1 MKKIQIFT
9 VLAASVLAMNSCDKL
24 TEQYQLPEA
33 NSIADATPP
42 TAAFLSA
49 PTEDFLTYNFSN
61 ASVSATDYV
70 WDFGDGTTATTKDA
84 SHTYAAEGSYTVTLT
99 ATDKLGIVSTA
110 TGTVDVIEPEVPAA
124 IIPEIFNGD
133 FSAGQDDWKIASFTG
148 GTTSPFNSSSDGS
161 STNYDGSDNG
171 SKTAGAK
178 WTKSTSAGAYLSS
191 STRYAYQALIVSPNV
206 DYFLEYQYAIKTPTE
221 QSGVAP
227 DGNRIIGEIL
237 DGHFSDGV
245 DAVASSNAGP
255 LVRHVGTEV
264 LGKTTF
270 TTVRVQFTANA
281 TGNVAIWIYGVTDVD
296 AYVDNVKVY
305 PVD

>member
-1 MKKIQIFT
+1 MKKIKIFPLI
-9 VLAASVLAMNSCDKL
+9 LASMVVMVQSCDQL
-24 TEQYQLPEA
+24 EQYPLPEA

-42 TAAFLSA
+42 SAGFAAA
-49 PTEDFLTYNFSN
+49 PTDDYLTYNFANS
-61 ASVSATDYV
+61 SISATTYA
-70 WDFGDGTTATTKDA
+70 WSFGDGSSATTKDA

-99 ATDKLGIVSTA
+99 ASDKLGVISTA

-124 IIPEIFNGD
+124 IIPEIINGD
-133 FSAGQDDWKIASFTG
+133 FSAGQDNWGIASFTD

-206 DYFLEYQYAIKTPTE
+206 EYFLEYQYAIKTPTE

-237 DGHFSDGV
+237 DGHFSDGA
-245 DAVASSNAGP
+245 DAVISSNAGP

-270 TTVRVQFTANA
+270 TTVRVQFTSNA
-281 TGNVAIWIYGVTDVD
+281 TGNVAVWIYGVTDVD